1 MRSYAKRENTWQSLA
16 AHTTIGV
23 LAGIILLHPVTKAI
37 YGDQWSGARSYT
49 ERLALAFSPRMLG
62 MSAAFALLGGT
73 LGFVFGLYERL
84 AARRRRALNFLE
96 AELHRTVPSLIAAG
110 ESEHVEFKATARW
123 DLERGCTSRQLEDA
137 VARTIAGLLNHAGGS
152 LMIGVADD
160 HAICGLERDYRTL
173 KDQDRDGFER
183 FIIAL
188 VRSRLGGDICP
199 MVHVAFHALEGRDI
213 CRVIVEPATMPV
225 YFHDGGT
232 SRFFVRAGNS
242 TRELDVREALD
253 HAARRFPVRRSRRE
267 RAAPAREP

>member
-1 MRSYAKRENTWQSLA
+1 MRLYARSQNTWQSLV
-16 AHTTIGV
+16 AHTSIGV

-37 YGDQWSGARSYT
+37 YGAQWSGARSYT

-160 HAICGLERDYRTL
+160 HKICGLEHDYRSL
-173 KDQDRDGFER
+173 KDHDRDGFER

-188 VRSRLGGDICP
+188 IRSRLGGDICSL
-199 MVHVAFHALEGRDI
+199 VHVTFHALEGRDI
-213 CRVIVEPATMPV
+213 CRVIVEPATRPV

-253 HAARRFPVRRSRRE
+253 HAARRFPVRRSGRE
-267 RAAPAREP
+267 RPAPAREP